1 MLWLERFKLQSILE
15 KNQLK
20 LNDELGDVYKNFSG
34 GEKQRISL
42 LRAILAKPQVLI
54 LDEPTSALDADT
66 ATQIMLLI
74 VQQVPSVIMVTHAK
88 DCIAMADELIDLDQ
102 IMLNAAIHSA

>member
-1 MLWLERFKLQSILE
+1 
-15 KNQLK
+15 
-20 LNDELGDVYKNFSG
+20 
-34 GEKQRISL
+34 
-42 LRAILAKPQVLI
+42 
-54 LDEPTSALDADT
+54 
-66 ATQIMLLI
+66 MLLI